1 VKRSCMEAELYC
13 IHCREESPFTITY
26 INDKLKTICCTQCHH
41 AIDVRLDLQKEF
53 KQEWQNRILS
63 KPSRMTTEYKDD
75 LSQFLFT
82 LPIRLASKPYRL
94 YQDIKESRI
103 IMRDFKDVKHW

>member
-1 VKRSCMEAELYC
+1 
-13 IHCREESPFTITY
+13 
-26 INDKLKTICCTQCHH
+26 
-41 AIDVRLDLQKEF
+41 
-53 KQEWQNRILS
+53 
-63 KPSRMTTEYKDD
+63 MTTEYKDD